1 MTGTATSKDAKPNSN
16 WLTPVCSGDNQ
27 RQIKPSASKPRASM
41 AKVNWRAALRCSAE
55 DNMLGA
61 AAVWAVIA
69 QLPE

>member
-1 MTGTATSKDAKPNSN
+1 
-16 WLTPVCSGDNQ
+16 
-27 RQIKPSASKPRASM
+27 M

-61 AAVWAVIA
+61 AAVWAVSV